1 MGKFE
6 LAEKEL
12 KILRDL
18 GSDEADEL
26 AEFIEKKRVGN

>member
-12 KILRDL
+12 KILREL

-26 AEFIEKKRVGN
+26 EEVIAGMEAK